1 VKHIIT
7 RAPAII
13 EEPFHDTVVM
23 AGQPLAVGMF
33 GNLIIDTGAGKK

>member
-1 VKHIIT
+1 VKRIIT

-23 AGQPLAVGMF
+23 AGQSLAVDKF
-33 GNLIIDTGAGKK
+33 GNLIIDMGAGKK